1 MPHPDYHYTCSVAAA
16 CAGAGNGTV
25 RGGPAGP
32 RRSRNGALLAHVEAD
47 ARYWHARLP
56 RERAGFLDEKSDP
69 PDFRDALLIEPTRQE
84 VLDTL
89 FQASV
94 AVEAFS
100 AEPDWDGGGVDFVF
114 AGHGLPDGR
123 LVVQDGAL
131 SASELIDAV
140 LEPRHDRRAKRRLA
154 LVLDCCHSGRTL
166 AEVVVDKRQKTDFL
180 LIDGFAACM
189 HDELSWELDLL
200 GHGVLTS
207 SMGAKPAVDWKEGE
221 AKLARAAREGDETYL
236 RGALHRHTPNPVT
249 YLTQGD
255 QTSVEVINGWHI
267 EAKGG
272 GSVDLLGDLT
282 LYRVLDALERARI
295 ADLYETVRL

>member
-1 MPHPDYHYTCSVAAA
+1 M
-16 CAGAGNGTV
+16 
-25 RGGPAGP
+25 
-32 RRSRNGALLAHVEAD
+32 
-47 ARYWHARLP
+47 
-56 RERAGFLDEKSDP
+56 
-69 PDFRDALLIEPTRQE
+69 
-84 VLDTL
+84 VLS
-89 FQASV
+89 Q
-94 AVEAFS
+94 
-100 AEPDWDGGGVDFVF
+100 
-114 AGHGLPDGR
+114 
-123 LVVQDGAL
+123 
-131 SASELIDAV
+131 SELIDAV